1 MNGLEPLHRRV
12 ALCCG
17 ARLLHESEH
26 LTETVGIDGNHQ
38 EIKKKGR
45 DGPGERT
52 EDGEECATDHVRDP
66 QRHHRVRQQC
76 GDKEDRTD
84 QGEHIGKRDVV
95 QKDFQQAVE
104 DGVPGH
110 VVRIETHLN
119 QNLREPEVVGC
130 CIENAVQHDGHICAE
145 DHLVSPSVV

>member
-1 MNGLEPLHRRV
+1 V
-12 ALCCG
+12 
-17 ARLLHESEH
+17 
-26 LTETVGIDGNHQ
+26 
-38 EIKKKGR
+38 
-45 DGPGERT
+45 RT
-52 EDGEECATDHVRDP
+52 EYGEECATDHVRDP

-76 GDKEDRTD
+76 GDKEDRAD